1 MKKKSILLSLL
12 LILFLTACK
21 IESKNSGEAK
31 LVREDFNLDIMDKD
45 DDGSVVD
52 FGSNVYSFNGA
63 KDLKYRLK
71 LISFDKGEEEEIFD
85 FDLPSIEEGEKLGFE
100 ISSNGVNIYEIS
112 EKKIVQNTKY
122 DFTDQI
128 FENKEAKLWEW
139 TEGGLL
145 NGDESYPVFA
155 AFLADS
161 SEFSFIDLE
170 NPDFR
175 SQFKNNKDISAL
187 VLELSLDD
195 SEK

>member
-1 MKKKSILLSLL
+1 M
-12 LILFLTACK
+12 
-21 IESKNSGEAK
+21 
-31 LVREDFNLDIMDKD
+31 
-45 DDGSVVD
+45 VD

-71 LISFDKGEEEEIFD
+71 LISFDKWEEEEIFD
-85 FDLPSIEEGEKLGFE
+85 FDLPSLEEGEKLGFE
-100 ISSNGVNIYEIS
+100 ISSNGFNIYEIS

-145 NGDESYPVFA
+145 KGDESYPLFA
-155 AFLADS
+155 AFLVDS
-161 SEFSFIDLE
+161 SEFSFKGLE

-175 SQFKNNKDISAL
+175 SQFKNNKDLSAL
-187 VLELSLDD
+187 VLEMRISD
-195 SEK
+195 EK